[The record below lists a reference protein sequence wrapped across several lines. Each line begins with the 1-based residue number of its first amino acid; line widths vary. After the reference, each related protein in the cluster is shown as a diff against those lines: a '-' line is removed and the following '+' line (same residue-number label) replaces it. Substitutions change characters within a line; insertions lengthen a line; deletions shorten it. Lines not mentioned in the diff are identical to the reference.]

1 MRPIRAAKSRLGLRL
16 KRMLGGP
23 TYRALVR
30 RPKHRPSSG
39 VPAHR
44 PVVGDLFRGASLNGA
59 DLFGQHDSFGS
70 VCGAQDGHRGGNMRF
85 HGRG

>member
-16 KRMLGGP
+16 KRMLCGS
-23 TYRALVR
+23 TDRALVR
-30 RPKHRPSSG
+30 RPSSG

-44 PVVGDLFRGASLNGA
+44 PVVGDMFRGASLNGA
-59 DLFGQHDSFGS
+59 DLFGQHDSFGA